1 MRLVLASG
9 SRTRARL
16 LEAAGVAFDIV
27 TAAVDERAVRQAL
40 AAEGVATADAATALA
55 DLKARRA
62 VPLVA
67 ADAIV
72 LGCDQMLEVEG
83 EWLEKPGDR
92 SDARDQLQRLRGRS
106 HILASAV
113 VAYRGGAR
121 VWHHVGQARLRM
133 RPFSDA
139 FLEDYLDRASGELL
153 ASVGAYQLEALGAQL
168 MAEVEGDQFTVMG
181 LPLLPLLAF
190 LREQG
195 VLPT

>member
-1 MRLVLASG
+1 M
-9 SRTRARL
+9 
-16 LEAAGVAFDIV
+16 AFDIV